1 MKKFLKN
8 LWIAIRGEETEF
20 VHGSL
25 NRAIF
30 MLAVPMILEMA
41 MESLFAVVDVF
52 FVSKVGVN
60 AVATVGFTES
70 VLTLVYSIAWGL
82 SMGATAMVARR
93 IGEQDRE
100 GASAAAAQAL
110 WIGVAL
116 SLILGIPGYFMADDV
131 LRAMGGSDAL
141 IREGRWY
148 TKILFGSNLVIML
161 IFLLN
166 GIFRGAGN
174 AAIAMRTLW
183 ISNGLNLILD
193 PCLIFGWGPFPE
205 MGVAGAALATS
216 IGRGTGVLFQL
227 YHLFLGRDIIRI
239 AGRHLKVL
247 WAVILRLFRV
257 SIGGMGQFIIG
268 SSSWIFLMRIIGHF
282 GEEVVAGYTI
292 AIRVLIFTLLPAW
305 GMANAA
311 ATLVGQNLGADQ
323 PDRAEKSVWKTAHY
337 TMLFMLA
344 VSLLYILFA
353 KPIML
358 LFNPNPVVVE
368 NGVQSLR
375 IICAGYLFFA
385 YGMVIS
391 QAFNGAGDT
400 FTPTILNL
408 ICFWF
413 MQIPLAYFMGITW
426 HLGPSG
432 IFAAVAI
439 SESILAILCII
450 VFRRGRWKTVSI

>member
-161 IFLLN
+161 IF
-166 GIFRGAGN
+166 
-174 AAIAMRTLW
+174 
-183 ISNGLNLILD
+183 
-193 PCLIFGWGPFPE
+193 
-205 MGVAGAALATS
+205 
-216 IGRGTGVLFQL
+216 
-227 YHLFLGRDIIRI
+227 
-239 AGRHLKVL
+239 
-247 WAVILRLFRV
+247 
-257 SIGGMGQFIIG
+257 
-268 SSSWIFLMRIIGHF
+268 
-282 GEEVVAGYTI
+282 
-292 AIRVLIFTLLPAW
+292 
-305 GMANAA
+305 
-311 ATLVGQNLGADQ
+311 
-323 PDRAEKSVWKTAHY
+323 
-337 TMLFMLA
+337 
-344 VSLLYILFA
+344 
-353 KPIML
+353 
-358 LFNPNPVVVE
+358 
-368 NGVQSLR
+368 
-375 IICAGYLFFA
+375 
-385 YGMVIS
+385 
-391 QAFNGAGDT
+391 
-400 FTPTILNL
+400 
-408 ICFWF
+408 
-413 MQIPLAYFMGITW
+413 
-426 HLGPSG
+426 
-432 IFAAVAI
+432 
-439 SESILAILCII
+439 
-450 VFRRGRWKTVSI
+450 